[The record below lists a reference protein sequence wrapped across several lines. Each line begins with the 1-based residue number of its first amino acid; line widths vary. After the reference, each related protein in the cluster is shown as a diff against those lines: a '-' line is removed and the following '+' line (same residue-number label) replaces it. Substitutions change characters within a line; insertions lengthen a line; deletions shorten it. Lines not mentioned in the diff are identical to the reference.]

1 MQDQLKSIPH
11 RFAQSTTN
19 WKEKTKIGVT
29 EAHSSNSHIT
39 HTLVRGR
46 GSNSCGRQERLNPLL
61 LTVHTPLLQGIY
73 AAKSFEQ
80 TWLALG
86 PLKWLCQHDSH
97 IVIRIHICSLLVV
110 LNCSHLIQGFTADW
124 PHTQLSPSLGTA
136 FSQNQQ
142 WLGSWIKYHFS
153 NKSQVGKLIPS
164 CQATHD
170 LDSTSADTSYS
181 ACFTSASTNAQSDGF
196 QFNLS
201 CITSYVIQELIT
213 KQLLV
218 VQTNGWSNLLTNP
231 RYLT

>member
-1 MQDQLKSIPH
+1 MRDQLKSIPH

-19 WKEKTKIGVT
+19 WKEKNKNWSYRSPQLQLP
-29 EAHSSNSHIT
+29 HYIT

-124 PHTQLSPSLGTA
+124 PHTQLSPSLGTD
-136 FSQNQQ
+136 FSQIN
-142 WLGSWIKYHFS
+142 
-153 NKSQVGKLIPS
+153 N
-164 CQATHD
+164 D
-170 LDSTSADTSYS
+170 
-181 ACFTSASTNAQSDGF
+181 
-196 QFNLS
+196 
-201 CITSYVIQELIT
+201 
-213 KQLLV
+213 
-218 VQTNGWSNLLTNP
+218 
-231 RYLT
+231 